1 MIDDLVCSL
10 ELDRAGPIPIPPDE
24 PDDFV
29 YRITGRVL
37 CGTLHEEKDRLAGR
51 FQIYYADFSTGAN
64 YGYSAREV
72 LDAYSDTYAYA
83 DVLLARS
90 DEPFSQR
97 LEKLLGYEI
106 WNPNFL
112 VLDRVEILPRFRGRG
127 LGLLALLSLMER
139 FAAGAGVVG
148 MKPFPL
154 QLEPEPPG
162 GHSAWRKRLQLD
174 KLSRDDRQATRKLQA
189 HYARLGFV
197 RMPHTPFMF
206 RSESWRLPTA
216 SELLRSGGADLA
228 EGGDHAV
235 R

>member
-10 ELDRAGPIPIPPDE
+10 QLDREALIPIPPSE

-29 YRITGRVL
+29 YKITGRVL
-37 CGTLHEEKDRLAGR
+37 CGTLHEETDRLAGR
-51 FQIYYADFSTGAN
+51 FRIYYVDFATGAN

-72 LDAYSDTYAYA
+72 LDAYSDTYTYA
-83 DVLLARS
+83 DVLLGRS
-90 DEPFSQR
+90 DEPFSHR
-97 LEKLLGYEI
+97 LEKLLRFEV

-112 VLDRVEILPRFRGRG
+112 VLDRVEILPQYRGRG
-127 LGLLALLSLMER
+127 VGLLAILSLIER

-154 QLEPEPPG
+154 QFEPAPPSG
-162 GHSAWRKRLQLD
+162 YAAWQKRLQLA
-174 KLSRDDRQATRKLQA
+174 KLSRNQRHATKKLQT

-197 RMPHTPFMF
+197 PLSRTPFMF

-216 SELLRSGGADLA
+216 EELIGSKRRRNT
-228 EGGDHAV
+228 E
-235 R
+235 